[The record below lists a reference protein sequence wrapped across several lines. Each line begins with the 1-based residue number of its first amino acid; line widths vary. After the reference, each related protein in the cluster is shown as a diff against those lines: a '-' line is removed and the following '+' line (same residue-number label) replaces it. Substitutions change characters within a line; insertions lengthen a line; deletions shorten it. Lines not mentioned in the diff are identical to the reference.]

1 MDQESKAK
9 SMFLTTHTHLL
20 SVHQLRK
27 LQGKGKAKL
36 ANKSSVTFKV
46 LVIIVNPEGVY
57 YDVSTS
63 FCTPP

>member
-1 MDQESKAK
+1 
-9 SMFLTTHTHLL
+9 MFLATHTHLL

-46 LVIIVNPEGVY
+46 IVNPEGVY

-63 FCTPP
+63 FRTPL